1 MPRRLRVRPSAVVSV
16 LGEVLRHPANRA
28 TRLRSVVRV
37 LRFQARGRVLRK
49 PTTVPYARSSK
60 IVARVDDGASR
71 RAAYAPFPDY
81 PEMAVWTQQLGD
93 VDLFVDVGASVGLYS
108 LVAAEQGAELI
119 CLEPLPRAREQL
131 VANLAL
137 NGRDATVI
145 AKAVAAEPGRMHL
158 DGVDAQRVHLTLDG
172 DGGLEVEVDTLDSVI
187 GDRHVAGLKIDVEGA
202 ERQVLEGAINALRH
216 HRIDLVQLEWND
228 MAEVNFGESREP
240 VASLLR
246 DCGYELLRPNDDG
259 DLAPVSDI
267 SAGPDMFARPAA
279 S

>member
-16 LGEVLRHPANRA
+16 LGGVLRHPANRGA
-28 TRLRSVVRV
+28 RLRSILRV

-93 VDLFVDVGASVGLYS
+93 GDLFVDVGASVGLYS
-108 LVAAEQGAELI
+108 LVATEQGAELI

-137 NGRDATVI
+137 IVMQHP
-145 AKAVAAEPGRMHL
+145 AKN
-158 DGVDAQRVHLTLDG
+158 LTLSRSS
-172 DGGLEVEVDTLDSVI
+172 LVCLKAKQPALQSV
-187 GDRHVAGLKIDVEGA
+187 
-202 ERQVLEGAINALRH
+202 
-216 HRIDLVQLEWND
+216 
-228 MAEVNFGESREP
+228 SR
-240 VASLLR
+240 S
-246 DCGYELLRPNDDG
+246 
-259 DLAPVSDI
+259 AP
-267 SAGPDMFARPAA
+267 
-279 S
+279 